1 MRIALV
7 HYSYSPVVGGVET
20 VLQNHARIFA
30 AAGHRVTVY
39 CREGSANEP
48 GIEVQT
54 IPKGSPGADL
64 LRQTLP
70 EQDAVFAHNVLTMPF
85 EPEWTEALLDLAPMH
100 PTTLWFSWV
109 HDLAATNPHYTV
121 PAGSALRSSPPGF
134 RSIAISEH
142 RAGEFLGL
150 TGTPCAVIPN
160 GIDPAGTLQLTPAV
174 ADLARILGWF
184 KRDWILLHP
193 ARMLPRKNIEFSLRT
208 LHATRSMG
216 LDCVL
221 LVTGAPDAQNPSHRE
236 YAAALE
242 RLREELDLQQ
252 HAFFLH
258 AFFEVSNA
266 DLSSLYALS
275 DAVLFPSLQEGFG
288 LPVLEAALHR
298 VPLVCPD
305 IPPLSELLPEG
316 GLRYPPG
323 CAPGDLACSLIALLA
338 QKPQNLTRKR
348 VLQTYA
354 WETVAERFLLPLLES
369 KHPFA

>member
-30 AAGHRVTVY
+30 TAGHSVTVY
-39 CREGSANEP
+39 CREGSASEP
-48 GIEVQT
+48 GIEVRT
-54 IPKGSPGADL
+54 IPKGAPGADL
-64 LRQTLP
+64 LRQSLP

-85 EPEWTEALLDLAPMH
+85 EPDWTEALLDLAPQH
-100 PTTLWFSWV
+100 PNTLWFSWV

-121 PAGSALRSSPPGF
+121 PQDCALRKSPAGF

-174 ADLARILGWF
+174 ADLARNLDWF
-184 KRDWILLHP
+184 RRDWILLHP

-208 LHATRSMG
+208 LRALRSMG

-236 YAAALE
+236 HAATLE
-242 RLREELDLQQ
+242 RLRAELELQP

-258 AFFEVSNA
+258 AFFEVSDA
-266 DLSSLYALS
+266 DLSALYRLS

-305 IPPLSELLPEG
+305 IAPLSELLPEG

-323 CAPGDLACSLIALLA
+323 CAPGDLACSLVALLE
-338 QKPQNLTRKR
+338 QKPQNLVRKR
-348 VLQTYA
+348 VLRTYA

>member
-1 MRIALV
+1 VRIALV

-258 AFFEVSNA
+258 AFYEVSNA
-266 DLSSLYALS
+266 D
-275 DAVLFPSLQEGFG
+275 
-288 LPVLEAALHR
+288 
-298 VPLVCPD
+298 PD